1 MTERSR
7 LALTALGLAASQD
20 RSDYQK
26 ADATVVVDCFYVSLY
41 RFALCLTASHS
52 KAADLVRQTFLNFRR
67 SRHQTQDCSTIE
79 RCLFTILHRCYLSP
93 NSDFRNLPFGPKPV
107 PRMLSGHVFG
117 VKPRRLRKN
126 KFVPPQVETRPRLTR
141 QIPKLLEA
149 TSESEL
155 KICNRRNRLQ
165 AESVRETRDPIVTE
179 PERLSLPGEHSLPA
193 ALAQVNEACRA
204 TLSLFYLGNFSVC
217 AIAHILELPIDT
229 VMSNLSKGREQLRSV
244 LSG

>member
-1 MTERSR
+1 M
-7 LALTALGLAASQD
+7 
-20 RSDYQK
+20 
-26 ADATVVVDCFYVSLY
+26 
-41 RFALCLTASHS
+41 
-52 KAADLVRQTFLNFRR
+52 
-67 SRHQTQDCSTIE
+67 
-79 RCLFTILHRCYLSP
+79 
-93 NSDFRNLPFGPKPV
+93 
-107 PRMLSGHVFG
+107 
-117 VKPRRLRKN
+117 
-126 KFVPPQVETRPRLTR
+126 ETRPRLTR

-155 KICNRRNRLQ
+155 KIRNRRNRLQ

-179 PERLSLPGEHSLPA
+179 PERLSLPTEHSLPA

-229 VMSNLSKGREQLRSV
+229 VISNLSKGREQLRSV